1 MKIRISPAAF
11 NDLKEIKSY
20 IENDLSNPIAA
31 KNVVKRIIKDYSLLE
46 SSPKMGTSLST
57 KVPFNTEFR
66 FIVSGN
72 YIVFYKEDDKYV
84 SIIRILYGR
93 RDYIKI
99 LFDELEL
106 DEQEWSYTL
115 FDKIKITMQIML

>member
-106 DEQEWSYTL
+106 DEQE
-115 FDKIKITMQIML
+115 